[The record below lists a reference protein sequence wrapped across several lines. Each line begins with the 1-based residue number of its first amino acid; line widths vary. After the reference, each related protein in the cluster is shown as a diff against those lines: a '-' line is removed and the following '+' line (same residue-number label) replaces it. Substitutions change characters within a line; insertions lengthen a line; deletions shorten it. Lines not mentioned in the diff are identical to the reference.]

1 MNSALYKLNPEKQLR
16 WIAMTDTPL
25 VRRSPVAACDCNLAR
40 AFELI
45 GDRWMLLILR
55 SALYGMRRFDDFQ
68 AELDVPRS
76 VLSSRLAA
84 LVDAG
89 IMERREYREDGQR
102 ARIEYPLTK
111 MGAELS
117 LPFMAMT
124 AWGDKWLAEGEPP
137 LALHSRSSGQKL
149 RVAMIDERGRL
160 ARSAD
165 VQIVIR
171 GKAWPAERAGKPRR
185 KIRLKPASQRGSIGV
200 KIEARASMTSAA
212 AKHTSSR
219 KRPATT

>member
-1 MNSALYKLNPEKQLR
+1 
-16 WIAMTDTPL
+16 MTDTTL
-25 VRRSPVAACDCNLAR
+25 VRRSPVEACDCNLAR

-84 LVDAG
+84 LVDSG
-89 IMERREYREDGQR
+89 IMERREYREEGQR

-111 MGAELS
+111 MGSELS

-124 AWGDKWLAEGEPP
+124 AWGDKWLAEGEPQ
-137 LALHSRSSGQKL
+137 LALHSRSSGQRL
-149 RVAMIDERGRL
+149 RVAMIDERGKL
-160 ARSAD
+160 AKSSD

-171 GKAWPAERAGKPRR
+171 GKPWPAEEPDKPRR
-185 KIRLKPASQRGSIGV
+185 K
-200 KIEARASMTSAA
+200 
-212 AKHTSSR
+212 SS
-219 KRPATT
+219 